1 MLPLLRGINF
11 LAINMKKITTIG
23 LRIVGI
29 LGGIVLLI
37 GVGGYLYLR
46 VNAPHFLEIAHNI
59 EEEIVTI
66 PLEELDG
73 AVFVQG
79 MNACENLNVD
89 PESMRVYVSD
99 LGGSIHLL
107 DGESR
112 EQLKI
117 VKSLKMG
124 QFGLGIEQGSDGSLY
139 VGVSQYGT
147 QGWIDQG
154 GAIYRV
160 APELHQPVK
169 LTTDYPAMNGLACD
183 SAGRCYFASSNYDF
197 FHPEGNVYVMQIAPD
212 GSYSEPEIFLQDIGL
227 ANGLHYNA
235 QENRMYLS
243 DTLEMVSAFIP
254 GEQRLETIY
263 RKTKY
268 LEATDDI
275 CTDHQGNLWM
285 SDLFESTLKNYN
297 PKTKQLVRYDI
308 EGIGQTSACGIREE
322 DGEEVIYVTEIKTK
336 RAPLSN
342 VYDGRGLLVVPVS
355 SLTKSER
362 IN

>member
-1 MLPLLRGINF
+1 M
-11 LAINMKKITTIG
+11 
-23 LRIVGI
+23 
-29 LGGIVLLI
+29 
-37 GVGGYLYLR
+37 
-46 VNAPHFLEIAHNI
+46 
-59 EEEIVTI
+59 TI

-73 AVFVQG
+73 AIFVQG
-79 MNACENLNVD
+79 MNACENLHVD
-89 PESMRVYVSD
+89 SESMRVYVSD
-99 LGGSIHLL
+99 LAGSIHLL

-112 EQLKI
+112 ERLKI
-117 VKSLKMG
+117 VKSLKIG
-124 QFGLGIEQGSDGSLY
+124 QFGLGIDKGPDGSLY
-139 VGVSQYGT
+139 VGVSQYDT
-147 QGWIDQG
+147 QGWSEQG

-160 APELHQPVK
+160 APELNQ
-169 LTTDYPAMNGLACD
+169 
-183 SAGRCYFASSNYDF
+183 
-197 FHPEGNVYVMQIAPD
+197 PEGNVYMMQIAPD
-212 GSYSEPEIFLQDIGL
+212 SSYSEPEIFLQDVGL

-243 DTLEMVSAFIP
+243 DTLEMVSTFIP

-285 SDLFESTLKNYN
+285 SDPFESTLKNYN

-322 DGEEVIYVTEIKTK
+322 DGEEVIYVTEINRK
-336 RAPLSN
+336 RAPLSDI
-342 VYDGRGLLVVPVS
+342 YDGRGVLIVPVN
-355 SLTKSER
+355 SLTKFEK

>member
-1 MLPLLRGINF
+1 
-11 LAINMKKITTIG
+11 MKKITMIG

-29 LGGIVLLI
+29 LGGTVLLI

-46 VNAPHFLEIAHNI
+46 VKAPHFITIARNI
-59 EEEIVTI
+59 EEDTVTI
-66 PLEELDG
+66 SLEELDR

-79 MNACENLNVD
+79 MNACENLYVD
-89 PESMRVYVSD
+89 KETMRVYVTD
-99 LGGSIHLL
+99 LGGSLHLL

-124 QFGLGIEQGSDGSLY
+124 QFGLGIDKGPDGSLY
-139 VGVSQYGT
+139 VGFSQYDT
-147 QGWIDQG
+147 QGWIEQG

-160 APELHQPVK
+160 DPELHQPVK
-169 LTTDYPAMNGLACD
+169 LTTDYPTMNGLACD
-183 SAGRCYFASSNYDF
+183 SAGRCYFASSNFDF
-197 FHPEGNVYVMQIAPD
+197 FHPKGNVYMMQIAPN

-227 ANGLHYNA
+227 ANGLHYNT

-243 DTLEMVSAFIP
+243 DTLETVSSFIP
-254 GEQRLETIY
+254 GEQRLEVIY

-268 LEATDDI
+268 MESTDDI

-285 SDLFESTLKNYN
+285 SDPFESTLKQYN

-322 DGEEVIYVTEIKTK
+322 DGEEVLYITEIKTK
-336 RAPLSN
+336 RAPMSD
-342 VYDGRGLLVVPVS
+342 VYDGRGLLIVPVN
-355 SLTKSER
+355 SLTTIRSAKE
-362 IN
+362 